1 MLNELK
7 YFRNKKVLITGHTG
21 FKGSWLVYWLNLY
34 GAKIVGVSNKV
45 ITTPSNFKANKIDKK
60 CKSYFFDITD
70 KKLKKIINKFQ
81 PNFIFHLAA
90 QAIVSTSYENPKKT
104 WNTNVFGTLNLLEIL
119 KEYKKKCTIV
129 IITSDKCYLNLEKKS
144 GYSENDQLGG
154 YDHYSAS
161 KASMEIMHK
170 AYFSSFFKKKKN
182 IRIASARAGNVI
194 GGGDWAKDRLI
205 PDAVRKWSE
214 NKKIIIRNKNSTRP
228 WQHVFEALYGYMTLA
243 IQLEK
248 NKKINGEAFNFG
260 PSEKN
265 VSTVEDILK
274 IIKSFWDKARWIN
287 QKKKSYE
294 ETNILNLKTTKAKNI
309 LNWSC
314 KLSFE
319 KNIFLITDWYK
330 NFYENKKK
338 IENIS
343 LDQILFYEKI
353 LKKKGKN

>member
-70 KKLKKIINKFQ
+70 KKLKKVINKFQ

-119 KEYKKKCTIV
+119 REYKKKCTTV

-170 AYFSSFFKKKKN
+170 AYFSSFLKKKK
-182 IRIASARAGNVI
+182 
-194 GGGDWAKDRLI
+194 K
-205 PDAVRKWSE
+205 
-214 NKKIIIRNKNSTRP
+214 
-228 WQHVFEALYGYMTLA
+228 
-243 IQLEK
+243 
-248 NKKINGEAFNFG
+248 
-260 PSEKN
+260 
-265 VSTVEDILK
+265 
-274 IIKSFWDKARWIN
+274 
-287 QKKKSYE
+287 
-294 ETNILNLKTTKAKNI
+294 
-309 LNWSC
+309 
-314 KLSFE
+314 
-319 KNIFLITDWYK
+319 YK
-330 NFYENKKK
+330 NCICE
-338 IENIS
+338 
-343 LDQILFYEKI
+343 
-353 LKKKGKN
+353 GR

>member
-70 KKLKKIINKFQ
+70 KKLKKVINKFQ

-119 KEYKKKCTIV
+119 REYKKKCTTV

-170 AYFSSFFKKKKN
+170 AYFSSFLKKKKN

-248 NKKINGEAFNFG
+248 NKKINGESFNFG

-274 IIKSFWDKARWIN
+274 IIRSFWDKAR
-287 QKKKSYE
+287 
-294 ETNILNLKTTKAKNI
+294 
-309 LNWSC
+309 
-314 KLSFE
+314 
-319 KNIFLITDWYK
+319 
-330 NFYENKKK
+330 
-338 IENIS
+338 
-343 LDQILFYEKI
+343 
-353 LKKKGKN
+353 